1 MHPWP
6 GKLGLAAS
14 SICIPW
20 KVRSQ
25 IPKRRVN
32 EHLLFSIAFVGV
44 IGLLG
49 IGFYGLMVCRNLIK
63 IVIALQILVKAA
75 LLGLMAAGNLNG
87 QINLSQSMA
96 LTVIVADTI
105 VAVMGIAL
113 GVQIRRRVG
122 TLDVRELSRLK
133 G

>member
-1 MHPWP
+1 MS
-6 GKLGLAAS
+6 LA
-14 SICIPW
+14 P
-20 KVRSQ
+20 
-25 IPKRRVN
+25 
-32 EHLLFSIAFVGV
+32 FTIAWIAV

-49 IGFYGLMVCRNLIK
+49 IGFYGLMASRNLIK

-75 LLGLMAAGNLNG
+75 LLGLVAAGNANG

-122 TLDVRELSRLK
+122 TLDVHDLSRLR

>member
-1 MHPWP
+1 MTLSP
-6 GKLGLAAS
+6 
-14 SICIPW
+14 
-20 KVRSQ
+20 
-25 IPKRRVN
+25 
-32 EHLLFSIAFVGV
+32 FTIAWIGV

-49 IGFYGLMVCRNLIK
+49 IGFYGLMVSRNLIK
-63 IVIALQILVKAA
+63 IVVALQILVKGA
-75 LLGLMAAGNLNG
+75 LLGLVAAGNLNG
-87 QINLSQSMA
+87 QIGLSQSMA

-122 TLDVRELSRLK
+122 SLDVHDLSSLR

>member
-1 MHPWP
+1 M
-6 GKLGLAAS
+6 
-14 SICIPW
+14 SISPFI
-20 KVRSQ
+20 
-25 IPKRRVN
+25 
-32 EHLLFSIAFVGV
+32 IAFVGV

-49 IGFYGLMVCRNLIK
+49 IGFYGLMACRNLIK

>member
-1 MHPWP
+1 MS
-6 GKLGLAAS
+6 LS
-14 SICIPW
+14 
-20 KVRSQ
+20 
-25 IPKRRVN
+25 
-32 EHLLFSIAFVGV
+32 LFSIAFIGV

-49 IGFYGLMVCRNLIK
+49 IGFYGLMICRNLIK

-75 LLGLMAAGNLNG
+75 LLGLIAAGNLNG

-113 GVQIRRRVG
+113 GVQIRRRIG
-122 TLDVRELSRLK
+122 TLDVHELSSLK

>member
-1 MHPWP
+1 MRLSPFTMAW
-6 GKLGLAAS
+6 
-14 SICIPW
+14 
-20 KVRSQ
+20 
-25 IPKRRVN
+25 
-32 EHLLFSIAFVGV
+32 IAV

-49 IGFYGLMVCRNLIK
+49 IGFYGLMASRNLIK

-75 LLGLMAAGNLNG
+75 LLGLVAAGNING
-87 QINLSQSMA
+87 QINLSQSMV

-122 TLDVRELSRLK
+122 TLDVHDLSRLR

>member
-1 MHPWP
+1 MTISPFT
-6 GKLGLAAS
+6 AA
-14 SICIPW
+14 W
-20 KVRSQ
+20 
-25 IPKRRVN
+25 
-32 EHLLFSIAFVGV
+32 VGV

-49 IGFYGLMVCRNLIK
+49 IGFYGLMASRNLIK
-63 IVIALQILVKAA
+63 IVIALQILVKGA
-75 LLGLMAAGNLNG
+75 LLGLVAAGNANG

-96 LTVIVADTI
+96 ITVIVADTI

-122 TLDVRELSRLK
+122 SLDVHDLSKLR

>member
-1 MHPWP
+1 MS
-6 GKLGLAAS
+6 LS
-14 SICIPW
+14 
-20 KVRSQ
+20 
-25 IPKRRVN
+25 
-32 EHLLFSIAFVGV
+32 LFSIAFVGV

-63 IVIALQILVKAA
+63 IVIAMQILVKAA

>member
-1 MHPWP
+1 MS
-6 GKLGLAAS
+6 LS
-14 SICIPW
+14 
-20 KVRSQ
+20 
-25 IPKRRVN
+25 
-32 EHLLFSIAFVGV
+32 LFSIAFVGV

-96 LTVIVADTI
+96 LTFIVADTI